1 MNPFNALSDIA
12 TNMVATMKKPMT
24 PLNTVYFSQ
33 ANVERV
39 QRLLRDAIK
48 AETGLSIDRQNQD
61 DVLAF
66 MRYTYINN
74 AMNPYGNIE
83 TQVNKM
89 NQQVVAKMLPQ
100 VRDGVSSYILYLR
113 DASTLYVPNNLPVNT
128 SVAGDRLPINN
139 RIGMGGL
146 Y

>member
-48 AETGLSIDRQNQD
+48 AETGLSIDRQNQN

-74 AMNPYGNIE
+74 AINPYGNIE

-100 VRDGVSSYILYLR
+100 VRDGISSYILYLR
-113 DASTLYVPNNLPVNT
+113 DASTLYVPNSLPVNT

-139 RIGMGGL
+139 RIGLGGL

>member
-12 TNMVATMKKPMT
+12 TNMVATVKKPMT

-48 AETGLSIDRQNQD
+48 AETGLSIDRQNQN

-83 TQVNKM
+83 AQINKM

-100 VRDGVSSYILYLR
+100 VRDGISSYILYIR
-113 DASTLYVPNNLPVNT
+113 DASTLYVPNSLPVNT
-128 SVAGDRLPINN
+128 SVAGNRLPINSN
-139 RIGMGGL
+139 IGTGGP

>member
-1 MNPFNALSDIA
+1 
-12 TNMVATMKKPMT
+12 VATMKKPMT

-33 ANVERV
+33 ANVDRV

-48 AETGLSIDRQNQD
+48 SETGLSIDRQNQD

-83 TQVNKM
+83 TQINKM

-100 VRDGVSSYILYLR
+100 VRDGISSYILYLR
-113 DASTLYVPNNLPVNT
+113 DASTLYVPNSLPVNT

-139 RIGMGGL
+139 RIGTGGP

>member
-12 TNMVATMKKPMT
+12 TNMVATMRKPMT

-33 ANVERV
+33 ANVDRV

>member
-12 TNMVATMKKPMT
+12 TNMVATMRKPMT

-33 ANVERV
+33 ANVDRV

-89 NQQVVAKMLPQ
+89 NRQVVAKMLPQ

>member
-12 TNMVATMKKPMT
+12 TNMVATMRKPMT

-89 NQQVVAKMLPQ
+89 NRQVVAKMLPQ

>member
-39 QRLLRDAIK
+39 QRLLRDANK
-48 AETGLSIDRQNQD
+48 SETGLSIDRQNQD
-61 DVLAF
+61 DMLAF

-74 AMNPYGNIE
+74 AINPYGNIE

-100 VRDGVSSYILYLR
+100 VRDGLSSYILYLR

-128 SVAGDRLPINN
+128 SVAGDRLLINN
-139 RIGMGGL
+139 RIGTGGS

>member
-12 TNMVATMKKPMT
+12 TNMVATMRKPMT

-48 AETGLSIDRQNQD
+48 AESGLSIDRQNQD
-61 DVLAF
+61 DVLSF

-74 AMNPYGNIE
+74 AMNPYGNVE
-83 TQVNKM
+83 AQVNKM

>member
-1 MNPFNALSDIA
+1 
-12 TNMVATMKKPMT
+12 
-24 PLNTVYFSQ
+24 
-33 ANVERV
+33 
-39 QRLLRDAIK
+39 
-48 AETGLSIDRQNQD
+48 
-61 DVLAF
+61 

>member
-33 ANVERV
+33 ANVDRV

-48 AETGLSIDRQNQD
+48 SETGLSIDRQNQD

-83 TQVNKM
+83 TQINKM

-100 VRDGVSSYILYLR
+100 LRDGISSYILYLR
-113 DASTLYVPNNLPVNT
+113 DASTLYVPNSLPVNT

-139 RIGMGGL
+139 RIGTGGP

>member
-33 ANVERV
+33 ANVDRV

-48 AETGLSIDRQNQD
+48 SETGLSIDRQNQD

-83 TQVNKM
+83 TQINKM

-100 VRDGVSSYILYLR
+100 VRDGISSYILYLR
-113 DASTLYVPNNLPVNT
+113 DASTLYVPNSLPVNT

-139 RIGMGGL
+139 RIGTGGP

>member
-48 AETGLSIDRQNQD
+48 AETGLSIDRQNQN

-74 AMNPYGNIE
+74 AINPYGNIE

-100 VRDGVSSYILYLR
+100 VRDGISSYILYLR
-113 DASTLYVPNNLPVNT
+113 DASTLYVPNSLPVNT

>member
-33 ANVERV
+33 ANIERV

-48 AETGLSIDRQNQD
+48 AETGLSIDRQNQN

-74 AMNPYGNIE
+74 VMNPYGNIE
-83 TQVNKM
+83 AQINKM

-100 VRDGVSSYILYLR
+100 VRDGISSYILYIR
-113 DASTLYVPNNLPVNT
+113 DASTLYVPNSLPLNT
-128 SVAGDRLPINN
+128 SVAGDRMLIND

>member
-12 TNMVATMKKPMT
+12 TNMVATMRKPMT

-33 ANVERV
+33 ANIERV

-83 TQVNKM
+83 TQINKM

-100 VRDGVSSYILYLR
+100 VRDGISSYILYLR
-113 DASTLYVPNNLPVNT
+113 DASTLYVPNSLPVNT

-139 RIGMGGL
+139 RIGTGGP

>member
-24 PLNTVYFSQ
+24 PLNIVYFSQ
-33 ANVERV
+33 ENVERV

-48 AETGLSIDRQNQD
+48 SETGLSIDRQNRD
-61 DVLAF
+61 DILAF

-74 AMNPYGNIE
+74 ATNPYGNVE
-83 TQVNKM
+83 SQVNKM

-100 VRDGVSSYILYLR
+100 VRDGISSYILYLR
-113 DASTLYVPNNLPVNT
+113 DASTLYVPNSLPVST
-128 SVAGDRLPINN
+128 SVTGARVPINDTV
-139 RIGMGGL
+139 GMGGS

>member
-12 TNMVATMKKPMT
+12 TNMVATMRKPMT

-74 AMNPYGNIE
+74 AMNPYGDIE

-100 VRDGVSSYILYLR
+100 VRDGISSYILYLR

>member
-12 TNMVATMKKPMT
+12 TNMVATMRKPMT

-48 AETGLSIDRQNQD
+48 AETGLSIDRQNQN

-89 NQQVVAKMLPQ
+89 NRQVVAKMLPQ

>member
-48 AETGLSIDRQNQD
+48 SETGLSIDRQNQD
-61 DVLAF
+61 DMLAF

-74 AMNPYGNIE
+74 AINPYGNIE

-100 VRDGVSSYILYLR
+100 VRDGLSSYILYLR

-128 SVAGDRLPINN
+128 SVAGDRLLINN
-139 RIGMGGL
+139 RIGTGGS

>member
-12 TNMVATMKKPMT
+12 TNMVATMRKPMT

>member
-48 AETGLSIDRQNQD
+48 SETGLSIDRQNQD
-61 DVLAF
+61 DMLAF

-74 AMNPYGNIE
+74 AINPYGNIE

-100 VRDGVSSYILYLR
+100 VRDGLSSYILYLR
-113 DASTLYVPNNLPVNT
+113 DASTLYVPNSLPVNT

-139 RIGMGGL
+139 RIGTGGP